1 MMIGIAK
8 VGTSLLQCGRKE
20 DQVGQIF
27 GDIDPMIWKSFHI
40 LFCGAQIIIAV
51 LFVLSPM
58 SVQVNIDIQV

>member
-1 MMIGIAK
+1 MIGIAK
-8 VGTSLLQCGRKE
+8 VGTSLLQSGRKE

-40 LFCGAQIIIAV
+40 LTCGAQIIIAV